1 MKQKLIFTNVVGEAV
16 DAEVAA
22 LGSPEVFV
30 ITDTNVAERVL
41 PLLKN
46 ESEAVAR
53 ATVIEV
59 PAGETHKELGTLAS
73 IWQKL
78 MVAGATRKSVAIN
91 VGGGVIGDMGG
102 FAAAAFK
109 RGMRCIN
116 VPTTLLSAVD
126 ASVGGKTAVNF
137 GGMKNQIGVFA
148 EPEAAIISTIYFN
161 TLPGTEI
168 LSGYA
173 EMLKH
178 ALLKDSE
185 TLHRL
190 LNYSPVYPVFDSEAL
205 LPLLGESVEV
215 KRRIVSED
223 LTEQGIR
230 KALNLGHTAG
240 HAFESLAMARQSPV
254 PHGYAVAWGLV
265 VELVLSRMQHEFPS
279 EILHSFAKYVNTN
292 YGVFEIGCK
301 DYPALLAA
309 MRQDKKNTTA
319 EDINFTLLEAPGKPV
334 IDCTV
339 PDEDIKTALD
349 IYRDLLGI

>member
-46 ESEAVAR
+46 ESEAVAH

-78 MVAGATRKSVAIN
+78 MAAGATRKSVAIN

-178 ALLKDSE
+178 ALLKDSA

-205 LPLLGESVEV
+205 LPLLRESVEV

-254 PHGYAVAWGLV
+254 PHGYAVAWGMI
-265 VELVLSRMQHEFPS
+265 VELILSHLQLKFPTA
-279 EILHSFAKYVNTN
+279 ILHDFAEYVKRN
-292 YGVFEIGCK
+292 YGFFAIDCK

-309 MRQDKKNTTA
+309 MRQDKKNATA

-339 PDEDIKTALD
+339 SDDDIKTALD